1 MMSTQNPEKRRFF
14 INCLKEIKGYAEG
27 RIPPAD
33 RDKPLTTPPETP
45 PGEGTKITGS
55 IEEALGEEPSE
66 PKESQ

>member
-33 RDKPLTTPPETP
+33 RDKPLIKPPETP
-45 PGEGTKITGS
+45 PGEGAVIGQ
-55 IEEALGEEPSE
+55 ELGDETSE
-66 PKESQ
+66 PT